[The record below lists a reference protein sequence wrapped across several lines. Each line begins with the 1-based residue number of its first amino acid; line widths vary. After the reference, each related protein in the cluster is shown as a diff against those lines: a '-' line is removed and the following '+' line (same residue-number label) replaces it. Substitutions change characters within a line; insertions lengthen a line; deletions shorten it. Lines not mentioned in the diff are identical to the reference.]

1 MEKRSILFLAIL
13 LSSSLLFLSCT
24 SAKGIEVQQKSSV
37 EQEHF
42 IGTISEPKRMVKES
56 VLPYGD
62 SIMVTNKSGYTL
74 MKLDIFN
81 ANMFV
86 DSNEFVNLLG
96 DTPLEN
102 NRTREIF
109 LDQFPTLK
117 ESLFAKK
124 GELFALN
131 AIDFSFDRFLL
142 WWDPLHE
149 QWNITITMDHYFPL
163 EEFFS
168 LHLQPN
174 HMLVKNET
182 GFPIA
187 ELFLEI
193 DEDEQIDLLEGRVL
207 ESGNEIDI
215 DTEKFPLPFRFGDT
229 EEFLI
234 RALDLEGDSLY
245 VWWKP
250 SEESWEIR
258 ISYNDYH
265 FEYAEQEELGEL
277 QEGFVRIYN
286 RSSVDFWYLYLATES
301 MYNWGNYGEDVLD
314 SAILYSQY
322 GADFSPLAL
331 DYIVSFF
338 ETLSLEEL
346 YLIALDYDLQEYVF
360 KWNPFFESWEI
371 TLIDDGDGNVIIERG
386 QTSAPF

>member
-13 LSSSLLFLSCT
+13 LSSSLLFLSFT

-131 AIDFSFDRFLL
+131 
-142 WWDPLHE
+142 
-149 QWNITITMDHYFPL
+149 
-163 EEFFS
+163 
-168 LHLQPN
+168 
-174 HMLVKNET
+174 
-182 GFPIA
+182 
-187 ELFLEI
+187 
-193 DEDEQIDLLEGRVL
+193 
-207 ESGNEIDI
+207 
-215 DTEKFPLPFRFGDT
+215 
-229 EEFLI
+229 
-234 RALDLEGDSLY
+234 
-245 VWWKP
+245 
-250 SEESWEIR
+250 
-258 ISYNDYH
+258 
-265 FEYAEQEELGEL
+265 
-277 QEGFVRIYN
+277 
-286 RSSVDFWYLYLATES
+286 
-301 MYNWGNYGEDVLD
+301 
-314 SAILYSQY
+314 
-322 GADFSPLAL
+322 
-331 DYIVSFF
+331 
-338 ETLSLEEL
+338 
-346 YLIALDYDLQEYVF
+346 
-360 KWNPFFESWEI
+360 
-371 TLIDDGDGNVIIERG
+371 
-386 QTSAPF
+386 